1 MDIYALMNQK
11 GGVGKTANTKNL
23 AAAMAERGETVLA
36 VDFDPQGHLTEAMGL
51 EESPDQSTLK
61 QKVLGEWNGDLREII
76 VQHRPGLYVLP
87 TNIDMFLLDRGLY
100 LSQGREWRLARA
112 LRELETSFDV
122 ALLDCPPSLGAASDA
137 ALIAARRRQEEGH
150 QGGVI
155 VPVEAEDSSIRA
167 LRLLLRQMGTLADVM
182 DVNLD
187 VLGLVPSRVDVRG
200 GNVVTSVLEAFRSL
214 GEPPVIGEIRVRKE
228 IREAWRAHQSVLEYA
243 PTSEGAQWYR
253 DLAKAVRP

>member
-122 ALLDCPPSLGAASDA
+122 ALLDCPP
-137 ALIAARRRQEEGH
+137 
-150 QGGVI
+150 
-155 VPVEAEDSSIRA
+155 
-167 LRLLLRQMGTLADVM
+167 
-182 DVNLD
+182 
-187 VLGLVPSRVDVRG
+187 
-200 GNVVTSVLEAFRSL
+200 
-214 GEPPVIGEIRVRKE
+214 
-228 IREAWRAHQSVLEYA
+228 
-243 PTSEGAQWYR
+243 
-253 DLAKAVRP
+253 